1 MNNSLKTMLVCP
13 GQGAQY
19 VGMGRDIYDTYAG
32 ARMAYRKTDDAL
44 EYKLSEIIFYGSK
57 DELKK
62 SFNTQPAL
70 MVTSVATWK
79 ALQEKYGSKL
89 DKLNIKAVAGH
100 SLGEY
105 SALCI
110 ADAIEIDDCAKIL
123 HLRGKAMTTCVKNDT
138 AMAAV
143 LGSDKE
149 TIEHALN
156 SQLIKCLVIANN
168 NCPGQIVVS
177 GYKDDIY
184 TFQERMEG
192 KCKKIMLLPVSG
204 AFHSP
209 LMYGAKKMMQK
220 PLQELKLTSP
230 KWPVLQ
236 NASSIMETNPEAIR
250 ENLLNQITA
259 QVNWTND
266 INTAVLSH
274 GINLFIELGGDT
286 LTKLIKRI
294 NPDVKTVSLKTVE
307 DIKSFGDKMDS
318 GFVE

>member
-1 MNNSLKTMLVCP
+1 MLVCP

-19 VGMGRDIYDTYAG
+19 VGMGKDIYNTYAG

-44 EYKLSEIIFYGSK
+44 DFKLSELVFAGSK

-70 MVTSVATWK
+70 MATSVATWK
-79 ALQEKYGSKL
+79 AMQEEYGSKL
-89 DKLNIKAVAGH
+89 EKLNIRAVAGH

-110 ADAIEIDDCAKIL
+110 ADAIEIEDCAKIL
-123 HLRGKAMTTCVKNDT
+123 YLRGKAMMNCVKDDT

-143 LGSDKE
+143 LGSNKE

-209 LMYGAKKMMQK
+209 LMYGAKRIMQK
-220 PLQELKLTSP
+220 PLQELKLTTP
-230 KWPVLQ
+230 KWPILQ
-236 NASSIMETNPEAIR
+236 NASSIMETNPEDIR
-250 ENLLNQITA
+250 ENLLNQITV
-259 QVNWTND
+259 QVNWADD
-266 INTAVLSH
+266 IAMAINNY
-274 GINLFIELGGDT
+274 GINLFVELGGDT

-294 NPDVKTVSLKTVE
+294 NPDVNTVSLKTVE
-307 DIKSFGDKMDS
+307 DIKAFGEKMNN
-318 GFVE
+318 GFAE